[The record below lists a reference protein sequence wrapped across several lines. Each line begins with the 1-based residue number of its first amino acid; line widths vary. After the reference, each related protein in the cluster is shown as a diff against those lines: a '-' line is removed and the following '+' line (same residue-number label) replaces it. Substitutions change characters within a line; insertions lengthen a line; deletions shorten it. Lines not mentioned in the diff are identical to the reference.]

1 MLVGKKYYLMSPGP
15 TSVPPEVSLA
25 EAQPIIHHRT
35 PAYEEIFAQVNEN
48 LRYLFQTTRDVY
60 TLASSGTGAMEAAVV
75 NLLSAG
81 DLALV
86 VNAGKFGERWGKICK
101 AYGVN
106 TIQLNV
112 EWGYAVTPEQIAEKL
127 KENPEIKVVF
137 ATLCETSTATL
148 LPIKEIGKVVS
159 KTDACL
165 VVDAVSGMGVEEFK
179 TDEWHVD
186 VVTVGSQKGMMI
198 PPGLGFI
205 TMSEKA
211 WGLAAKSTLP
221 KFYFSL
227 AAAKKNLV
235 NKQTPY
241 TPAVSLIYA
250 LQQALKM
257 MKQEGIENIWKRH
270 QMLAEACQAG
280 VKALGLEILSKSPA
294 NGVTAVVAPAEID
307 GKAIIKG
314 YKEQGIIVAG
324 GQDHLK
330 NKIVRIA
337 HMGYAGTFDVLTAI
351 AALEMILAKSTYNF
365 DKGAGIKAAEEVF
378 LRS

>member
-1 MLVGKKYYLMSPGP
+1 ML
-15 TSVPPEVSLA
+15 
-25 EAQPIIHHRT
+25 
-35 PAYEEIFAQVNEN
+35 EN
-48 LRYLFQTTRDVY
+48 L
-60 TLASSGTGAMEAAVV
+60 
-75 NLLSAG
+75 
-81 DLALV
+81 
-86 VNAGKFGERWGKICK
+86 GERWGKICK

-106 TIQLNV
+106 TIQLDV

-148 LPIKEIGKVVS
+148 LPIKEIGEVVS

-186 VVTVGSQKGMMI
+186 VVAVGSQKGMMI

-235 NKQTPY
+235 NRQTPY

-280 VKALGLEILSKSPA
+280 VKALGLSILSKSPA

-330 NKIVRIA
+330 TR
-337 HMGYAGTFDVLTAI
+337 
-351 AALEMILAKSTYNF
+351 
-365 DKGAGIKAAEEVF
+365 
-378 LRS
+378 